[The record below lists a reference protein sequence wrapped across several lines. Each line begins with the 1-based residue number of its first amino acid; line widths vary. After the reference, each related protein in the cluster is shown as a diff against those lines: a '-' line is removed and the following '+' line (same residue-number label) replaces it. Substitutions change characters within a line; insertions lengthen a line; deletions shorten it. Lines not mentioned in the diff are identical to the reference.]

1 MSSQPID
8 VVRAFMKAMESLD
21 SDTAVT
27 HVAPD
32 CEYINS
38 PLGPAPSLG
47 PQGVREVLEP
57 FFAPVIR
64 NEFIIR
70 TEVVS
75 GDVVCLERLDR
86 HELPKGWVELPV
98 TGIFRV
104 RDGKI
109 TEWRD
114 YFDFPTI
121 ANGFAA
127 MS

>member
-1 MSSQPID
+1 MTTQPID

-21 SDTAVT
+21 YDTAVT

-47 PQGVREVLEP
+47 PEGVRAVLEP

-64 NEFIIR
+64 NEFVIR
-70 TEVVS
+70 TEVVA

-86 HELPKGWVELPV
+86 HELAKGWVELPV
-98 TGIFRV
+98 TGLFRV

-114 YFDFPTI
+114 YFDFATI
-121 ANGFAA
+121 ANGFAEKA
-127 MS
+127 

>member
-1 MSSQPID
+1 
-8 VVRAFMKAMESLD
+8 MKAMEVLD
-21 SDTAVT
+21 YDTAVT
-27 HVAPD
+27 HVSD
-32 CEYINS
+32 VCEYVNS
-38 PLGPAPSLG
+38 PLGPAPSPG
-47 PQGVREVLEP
+47 PKGVREVLEP

-70 TEVVS
+70 TEIVS
-75 GDVVCLERLDR
+75 GEVVCLERLDR